1 MKTLNLIILIAMLI
15 LAGGCTTVGES
26 TPVVERSEQLVSS
39 PTVIVPAT
47 NAAAETKTELQPT
60 PTRAPTLSPTMI
72 EKPIATSSPTPV
84 ETATPNATP
93 TVTPTP
99 APHVLP
105 NVGSL
110 NLRAGPGTGYQVIAR
125 KSGGTQ
131 LAIEGRNEGGDWLLV
146 ESNGRS
152 GWVSARFVDDAP
164 EYLPALPTPPPPTAA
179 PTHLPPTPTPSPLSP
194 TATPEPTLEATT
206 PPTPAKHS
214 TIVLGP
220 DTTWPVRAERVIGWG
235 YEIVD
240 ASEQWDLVLQRDVYG
255 VVAHEFWGEQLYG
268 IHPHGIRITLIDP
281 VWDGKS
287 PSPLAP
293 VPLFADDRGLFEGF
307 GDGAGSMIYVGCA
320 IPAHHFYD
328 SQECFIAIEA
338 GGEHLTDIVAA
349 STVTAQNMLHAGY
362 DARTHDFSQPPF
374 RLLGQAYREGD
385 QWRWRDP
392 FLEVVPV
399 S

>member
-1 MKTLNLIILIAMLI
+1 ML
-15 LAGGCTTVGES
+15 LAITS
-26 TPVVERSEQLVSS
+26 TPDH
-39 PTVIVPAT
+39 
-47 NAAAETKTELQPT
+47 N
-60 PTRAPTLSPTMI
+60 
-72 EKPIATSSPTPV
+72 
-84 ETATPNATP
+84 
-93 TVTPTP
+93 
-99 APHVLP
+99 
-105 NVGSL
+105 
-110 NLRAGPGTGYQVIAR
+110 AGP
-125 KSGGTQ
+125 TQ
-131 LAIEGRNEGGDWLLV
+131 ETSI
-146 ESNGRS
+146 
-152 GWVSARFVDDAP
+152 
-164 EYLPALPTPPPPTAA
+164 PPM
-179 PTHLPPTPTPSPLSP
+179 
-194 TATPEPTLEATT
+194 
-206 PPTPAKHS
+206 PAKLS
-214 TIVLGP
+214 TVVLGL
-220 DTTWPVRAERVIGWG
+220 DTIWAVRAERVIGWG
-235 YEIVD
+235 YEFVD

-255 VVAHEFWGEQLYG
+255 VVAR
-268 IHPHGIRITLIDP
+268 PS
-281 VWDGKS
+281 WDGKS